1 MYYTYLLTITKY
13 LLLSSII
20 YLASYRT
27 SLLMTD
33 KIWSREEKLKA
44 AETDDLSPESLK
56 RFAKEFMNKI
66 HVRISSKYLATVVP
80 TFFGILEI

>member
-44 AETDDLSPESLK
+44 AETDDLSPESLQ

-66 HVRISSKYLATVVP
+66 HVWISRVFV
-80 TFFGILEI
+80 F